1 MPNQALP
8 HTRWRIAIAT
18 AVGAAVAVAVV
29 LLAFL
34 WPSVT
39 SSVHNLPVVVAGEGP
54 AATALTQQLAASG
67 AFSVSTVHGRGDAVA
82 AIESR
87 VAYGAFVADNVGVE
101 TIIASAASPVA
112 AQAMN
117 QASAGISAAMAQQAE
132 ATQAARVQ
140 AALAT
145 GDLDAVAQAVAATDT
160 PQLTVTDLVPL
171 NPDDDRGTGLSL
183 LGLPLAMGGMIGGVL
198 ISLVVAG
205 FRRRLTAAALYG
217 IVGGL
222 GLVGI
227 LQSWLGILS
236 GTYLLNALAMGLG
249 LFAIAMTIVGLESLL
264 GRPGIPIGA
273 VLTMFIGNPVSSL
286 TSPQEFL
293 PWHWGDIGQFFVPGA
308 TGTLLRDLSYF
319 PDAATTTQWLVLAG
333 WAAAGLLL
341 AVLGRHRDEVGLSLP
356 ATLEAETAPA

>member
-8 HTRWRIAIAT
+8 HTRWRITIAT
-18 AVGAAVAVAVV
+18 AVGAAIAVAVV

-39 SSVHNLPVVVAGEGP
+39 STVHNLPVVVVGEGQE
-54 AATALTQQLAASG
+54 ATVLAEQLSSSG
-67 AFSVSTVHGRGDAVA
+67 AFSVAAVDGRDAAVD

-87 VAYGAFVADNVGVE
+87 AAYGAFVPGDAGIE

-112 AQAMN
+112 AQALS
-117 QASAGISAAMAQQAE
+117 QASATISATMAQRADQA
-132 ATQAARVQ
+132 QAANVQ

-145 GDLDAVAQAVAATDT
+145 GNLDAVAQAVAATGA
-160 PQLTVTDLVPL
+160 PQVTVTDLVPL
-171 NPDDDRGTGLSL
+171 NPDDPRGTGLSL
-183 LGLPLAMGGMIGGVL
+183 LGLPLAIGGMIGGVL
-198 ISLVVAG
+198 ISLLVTG
-205 FRRRLTAAALYG
+205 LRRRVTAAAVYG

-222 GLVGI
+222 GVVGI
-227 LQSWLGILS
+227 LQGWFGILS

-249 LFAIAMTIVGLESLL
+249 LFAIAMTIIGLESLL

-273 VLTMFIGNPVSSL
+273 VLTMFIGNPLSSL
-286 TSPQEFL
+286 TAPKEFL

-319 PDAATTTQWLVLAG
+319 PNAATTTQWLTLAG

-341 AVLGRHRDEVGLSLP
+341 AVLGRHRDEVALNLP
-356 ATLEAETAPA
+356 STLEEDAVPA